1 MEEKKVILRR
11 VYIVYVLCCVFALS
25 VIARVCY
32 IQFAQGDY
40 WKQEAKNFTV
50 REIDIEAVRGNI
62 FAIDG
67 SLLATSL
74 PYYEVAIDPCAND
87 FITEAEFDDSVQALC
102 TSLAA
107 LLPAKTY
114 QEYYRTIMSARRDT
128 AQYALLAR
136 NVSYQQLQEIKTF
149 PLFRLG
155 RYKGGLIY
163 VQTNRRERPF
173 HMLAARTIGYSDTT
187 RGHVGLEGAYDSILT
202 GVSGKRLMRKIA
214 GGVWMP
220 LNNENEIEPKHG
232 KDIVTTIDVNIQDVA
247 ENALMT
253 SLTEHNAKYGCVV
266 LMEVQ
271 TGEIRAIANLTRQD
285 SGVYVEDYNYAI
297 ADAREPGST
306 FKLASYLVA
315 MDQGQLKLDDQV
327 DLNGGSYK
335 FYDQTMHDSHA
346 PKKEVVTAE
355 EAFWESSNV
364 GVSRL
369 ITDRYSGKNGQPKPR
384 QFTDGLHA
392 LRFGDSLGIEIKG
405 EGDSKIRNA
414 GEQGWSGTSLPWMSI
429 GYESTITP
437 MQTLTLYNAVANN
450 GVMVKPMFVKEIREK
465 GQTVEKFEPVVL
477 NPAIAKPET
486 IKNARKLLE
495 GVVQSGTAKSM
506 KNTVYTIAGK
516 TGTAQVANAG
526 VYNRENMTY
535 QASFVGYF
543 PADNPQYTCIVI
555 VNAPSNDVYY
565 GGLVAGPIFKQI
577 ADRVYATELEIHRPV
592 NFATDTLNELPVVKD
607 GLTGPTLF
615 AMSFLQQ
622 DVSGNGSIGG
632 SSYIEVS
639 AAQNSLQVRP
649 SDPATRLT
657 KGIMPDVRGMNAAD
671 VVFLL
676 ENKGVRVRIRGAGT
690 VIRQSIPAG
699 TKIIPLTEVVLEL
712 SI

>member
-1 MEEKKVILRR
+1 MEERKVILRR
-11 VYIVYVLCCVFALS
+11 VYIIYVMCCVFAVA
-25 VIARVCY
+25 VISRVCY

-40 WKQEAKNFTV
+40 WRQEANNFTV
-50 REIDIEAVRGNI
+50 RELDIEAVRGNI
-62 FAIDG
+62 FAADG

-74 PYYEVAIDPCAND
+74 PYYEIAIDPKANAYLD
-87 FITEAEFDDSVQALC
+87 DAEFDDSVQAL
-102 TSLAA
+102 SAKLAV
-107 LLPAKTY
+107 LLPAKTSD
-114 QEYYRTIMSARRDT
+114 EYYQSIMSARR
-128 AQYALLAR
+128 AGVQYQLLAR
-136 NVSYQQLQEIKTF
+136 NVSYQQLQLVKQM
-149 PLFRLG
+149 PLFRQG

-163 VQTNRRERPF
+163 VQTNKRERPF
-173 HMLAARTIGYSDTT
+173 RMLAARTIGYSDSV
-187 RGHVGLEGAYDSILT
+187 RGKVGLEGAYDSILT
-202 GVSGKRLMRKIA
+202 GVSGKRLMRRIA

-247 ENALMT
+247 ENALMA
-253 SLTEHNAKYGCVV
+253 SLAEHDAKYGCVV

-285 SGVYVEDYNYAI
+285 SGVYIEDYNYAI
-297 ADAREPGST
+297 GDAREPGST
-306 FKLASYLVA
+306 FKLASFLVA
-315 MDQGQLKLDDQV
+315 MDDGVLNLNDEV

-335 FYDQTMHDSHA
+335 YYDQTMHDSHS

-364 GVSRL
+364 GISRL
-369 ITDRYSGKNGQPKPR
+369 ITDRYKDQPRK
-384 QFTDGLHA
+384 FTDGLHR

-414 GEQGWSGTSLPWMSI
+414 GERGWSGTSLPWISI
-429 GYESTITP
+429 GYESLITP
-437 MQTLTLYNAVANN
+437 IQTLTLYNAVANN

-465 GQTVEKFEPVVL
+465 GQTVEKFGPVVL
-477 NPAIAKPET
+477 NPAIAKPGT

-495 GVVQSGTAKSM
+495 GVVQNGTAKSM

-516 TGTAQVANAG
+516 TGTAQVANNG
-526 VYNRENMTY
+526 QYKGGDKITY

-607 GLTGPTLF
+607 GLTAPTLF
-615 AMSFLQQ
+615 AISFLQH
-622 DVSGNGSIGG
+622 DVNGSGSIGG
-632 SSYIEVS
+632 AQIISVSPVEGSLLLKSSD
-639 AAQNSLQVRP
+639 P
-649 SDPATRLT
+649 SDQLS
-657 KGIMPDVRGMNAAD
+657 KGIMPDMRGMNAAD
-671 VVFLL
+671 AVYIL
-676 ENKGVRVRIRGAGT
+676 ENKGYRVRIRGAGT
-690 VIRQSIPAG
+690 VVRQSISAG
-699 TKIIPLTEVVLEL
+699 TKIIPSTEVVLEL

>member
-11 VYIVYVLCCVFALS
+11 VYIVYVCCCVFALS

-32 IQFAQGDY
+32 IQFVQGDY
-40 WKQEAKNFTV
+40 WREEAQNFTV
-50 REIDIEAVRGNI
+50 RELDIEAVRGNI
-62 FAIDG
+62 FAVDG

-74 PYYEVAIDPCAND
+74 PYYEVAIDPSANAL
-87 FITEAEFDDSVQALC
+87 ITPDAFEDSVRLLAN
-102 TSLAA
+102 SLYS
-107 LLPAKTY
+107 LLPAKTAD
-114 QEYYRTIMSARRDT
+114 EYFRSIVSARNGGS
-128 AQYALLAR
+128 QYLLLAR
-136 NVSYQQLQEIKTF
+136 NVSHQQLQQIKKF

-173 HMLAARTIGYSDTT
+173 RMLASRTIGYISDSG
-187 RGHVGLEGAYDSILT
+187 RVRVGLEGAYDSVLT

-232 KDIVTTIDVNIQDVA
+232 RDIVTTIDINIQDVA

-253 SLTEHNAKYGCVV
+253 SLATHNAKYGCVV

-271 TGEIRAIANLTRQD
+271 TGEIRAIANLTRKD

-315 MDQGQLKLDDQV
+315 MDQGLLNLNETV
-327 DLNGGSYK
+327 DLNGGTYK
-335 FYDQTMHDSHA
+335 YYDRTMHDSHS
-346 PKKEVVTAE
+346 PKEEVVTAE

-364 GVSRL
+364 GISRL
-369 ITDRYSGKNGQPKPR
+369 ITEKYATQPRK
-384 QFTDGLHA
+384 FTDGLHA

-405 EGDSKIRNA
+405 EGRSMIRNA
-414 GEQGWSGTSLPWMSI
+414 GGNGWSGTSLPWISI
-429 GYESTITP
+429 GYESLITP
-437 MQTLTLYNAVANN
+437 MQTLTLYNAVAND
-450 GVMVKPMFVKEIREK
+450 GVMMKPMFVKEIREK
-465 GQTVEKFEPVVL
+465 GQTVERFEPVIL

-495 GVVQSGTAKSM
+495 GVVQNGTAKNL
-506 KNTVYTIAGK
+506 KNAVYTVAGK
-516 TGTAQVANAG
+516 TGTAQIANNG
-526 VYNRENMTY
+526 NYKGDKITY

-543 PADNPQYTCIVI
+543 PADNPRYTCIVI

-577 ADRVYATELEIHRPV
+577 ADRVYATELEIHRPI
-592 NFATDTLNELPVVKD
+592 NFATDTLNELPVVKE
-607 GLTGPTLF
+607 GLTAPTL
-615 AMSFLQQ
+615 AAAAFLQQ
-622 DVSGNGSIGG
+622 DITGNGSIANAQ
-632 SSYIEVS
+632 YITLTP
-639 AAQNSLQVRP
+639 ANKSLQAKS
-649 SDPATRLT
+649 SDPSAQLG

-671 VVFLL
+671 AVFLL
-676 ENKGVRVRIRGAGT
+676 ENKGMRVRLRGAGT
-690 VIRQSIPAG
+690 VTRQSVAPGERIPANH
-699 TKIIPLTEVVLEL
+699 EVVLEL

>member
-32 IQFAQGDY
+32 IQFAQGEH
-40 WKQEAKNFTV
+40 WRKEATSFTV
-50 REIDIEAVRGNI
+50 RELDIEAVRGNI
-62 FAIDG
+62 FAVDG

-87 FITEAEFDDSVQALC
+87 FLDEVSFRDSVKQLAHA
-102 TSLAA
+102 LAA
-107 LLPAKTY
+107 MLPAKTY
-114 QEYYRTIMSARRDT
+114 DQYYNSIIAAHNNKS
-128 AQYALLAR
+128 QYLLLAR
-136 NVSYQQLQEIKTF
+136 NVSHQQLQQIKKF

-173 HMLAARTIGYSDTT
+173 RMLASRTIGYISDSG
-187 RGHVGLEGAYDSILT
+187 RVRVGLEGAYDSVLT

-232 KDIVTTIDVNIQDVA
+232 RDIVTTIDINIQDVA

-253 SLTEHNAKYGCVV
+253 SLAEHNAKYGCVV

-271 TGEIRAIANLTRQD
+271 TGEIRAIANLTRKD

-297 ADAREPGST
+297 ADSREPGST

-315 MDQGQLKLDDQV
+315 MDDGLLDLNEKV
-327 DLNGGSYK
+327 NLNGGAYK
-335 FYDQTMHDSHA
+335 YYDRTMHDSHA
-346 PKKEVVTAE
+346 PKEEVVTAE

-364 GVSRL
+364 GISRL
-369 ITDRYSGKNGQPKPR
+369 ITDKYASQPRK
-384 QFTDGLHA
+384 FTDGLHR

-405 EGDSKIRNA
+405 EGRSMIRNA
-414 GEQGWSGTSLPWMSI
+414 GAKGWSGTSLPWISI
-429 GYESTITP
+429 GYESLITP
-437 MQTLTLYNAVANN
+437 MQTLTLYNAVAND

-465 GQTVEKFEPVVL
+465 GQTVERFEPTIL

-486 IKNARKLLE
+486 IKNARRLLE
-495 GVVQSGTAKSM
+495 GVVQNGTARNL
-506 KNTVYTIAGK
+506 KNSVYTVAGK
-516 TGTAQVANAG
+516 TGTAQVANNG
-526 VYNRENMTY
+526 KYKGEKVMY

-543 PADNPQYTCIVI
+543 PADNPRYTCIVI

-592 NFATDTLNELPVVKD
+592 NFETDTLHQVPVVKE
-607 GLTGPTLF
+607 GLVGPSLA
-615 AMSFLQQ
+615 AMAFLQQ
-622 DVSGNGSIGG
+622 KVKGSGSVNTEYVSFVPND
-632 SSYIEVS
+632 EAVQVKS
-639 AAQNSLQVRP
+639 A
-649 SDPATRLT
+649 DPASKLS
-657 KGIMPDVRGMNAAD
+657 KGIMPDLRGMNAAD
-671 VVFLL
+671 AVYLL
-676 ENKGVRVRIRGAGT
+676 ENKGIKVRIRGAGS
-690 VIRQSIPAG
+690 VIRQSVAPGEKIPAN
-699 TKIIPLTEVVLEL
+699 KEVVLEL